1 MSTMRAQL
9 GIILINKNN
18 LNLIVNNNNLKNTH
32 HLIKILKWVLQ
43 NKNLELLKLR
53 MIYIRVLSINHLNN
67 TLNIN
72 TMI

>member
-18 LNLIVNNNNLKNTH
+18 LNLIVDNNNLKNTH
-32 HLIKILKWVLQ
+32 HLIKISKWVLQ